1 MKVLVVDDSPQI
13 LNKMKEIL
21 SETDFEILVAKDG
34 TEGFGELALGG
45 VDIVI
50 ADLNMPRMDGLTMIE
65 FHHKI
70 LTEGITS
77 IMLTSE
83 ITPELVERGKK
94 IGIDAWLAKPLN
106 KDTILKTLKEVVH
119 KIESKK

>member
-1 MKVLVVDDSPQI
+1 MKILMVDDSPAI
-13 LNKMKEIL
+13 LDKMKEIL
-21 SETDFEILVAKDG
+21 DGSDHVLVTAKDG
-34 TEGFGELALGG
+34 TCGLGELALGG
-45 VDIVI
+45 IDVVI
-50 ADLNMPRMDGLTMIE
+50 ADMNMPRMDGLTMIE

-70 LTEGITS
+70 LTEGITR
-77 IMLTSE
+77 IMFTSE

>member
-1 MKVLVVDDSPQI
+1 M
-13 LNKMKEIL
+13 
-21 SETDFEILVAKDG
+21 VAKDG

-77 IMLTSE
+77 IMLTTE
-83 ITPELVERGKK
+83 ITPDLVERGKK

-106 KDTILKTLKEVVH
+106 KETILKTLEEVVH

>member
-1 MKVLVVDDSPQI
+1 MKILMVDDSPAI
-13 LNKMKEIL
+13 LDKMKEIL
-21 SETDFEILVAKDG
+21 DGSDHVLVTAKDG
-34 TEGFGELALGG
+34 TCGLGELALGG
-45 VDIVI
+45 IDVVI
-50 ADLNMPRMDGLTMIE
+50 ADMNMPRMDGLTMIE
-65 FHHKI
+65 FQQKI

>member
-1 MKVLVVDDSPQI
+1 MKILVVDDSPQI

-21 SETDFEILVAKDG
+21 SEHDYEVLTARDG

-70 LTEGITS
+70 KTEGVTN

-83 ITPELVERGKK
+83 ITPDLVERGKK
-94 IGIDAWLAKPLN
+94 VGISAWLAKPLN
-106 KDTILKTLKEVVH
+106 KEAILKTLEEIVH
-119 KIESKK
+119 KIENNG